1 LPTTIRE
8 LVSARLDMLPPDE
21 RVVLLDAAIVGKVFW
36 RGALAGM
43 RKNRAVLSEALD
55 SLEVRDLIRQEA
67 TSWIEGED
75 QFTFKHA
82 LIRDV
87 AYATVP
93 RAKRKELHAVVA
105 AFLEQATSGAAAA
118 ATALA
123 RHWREA
129 GDDERALEYLL
140 LAADDAGRGWA
151 KEEAARLYGEA
162 LELCAGD
169 PARRRE
175 ILRKQALAITAL
187 QHVVDVRQSRH
198 TPA

>member
-1 LPTTIRE
+1 
-8 LVSARLDMLPPDE
+8 M
-21 RVVLLDAAIVGKVFW
+21 DAAIVGKVFW

-43 RKNRAVLSEALD
+43 GQNGAVLSEALD

-105 AFLEQATSGAAAA
+105 GFLEQATAGAAAT

-129 GDDERALEYLL
+129 GDEERALKYLL
-140 LAADDAGRGWA
+140 LAADHAGRGWA

-175 ILRKQALAITAL
+175 IVRKQALAITAL